1 MTDVVWI
8 ALIIAATIFAIFV
21 YVACCIGSFYL
32 LKKDRLLA
40 LPDVEWDEVD
50 RCACIGL
57 SVMGPLS
64 LLTSMIPSPKRC
76 K

>member
-1 MTDVVWI
+1 MSDVIWI
-8 ALIIAATIFAIFV
+8 ALIIAATIFSVFV

-40 LPDVEWDEVD
+40 LPDIEWNEVD

-57 SVMGPLS
+57 SVLGPLS
-64 LLTSMIPSPKRC
+64 LFISMIPTPKRF